1 MKIKSISTKI
11 FKSKLTTP
19 FKTALRRVDN
29 LEDII
34 VSIQC
39 EDGSVGY
46 GEGAPTPVIT
56 GETIGTMNEA
66 ISYLTPMIVGLS
78 LVEDFD
84 EIIKIIHSRL
94 LHNTTA
100 KSALEIALY
109 DLKSQSYNKPLFEY
123 LGGTQ
128 TKFETDITISLN
140 EPDIMIKDCLI
151 AISAG
156 YNIVK
161 IKLGENK
168 QKDIDRVLAIYD
180 ALPRNVKLRLDANQG
195 WSKDDS
201 VEIMQTIEKHGIIAE
216 CIEQPIKSDDING
229 LLYIKERIMTPL
241 LADEAVFSF
250 NDAKRILEL
259 GAADCLNI
267 KLAKCGGI
275 SNAIKIA
282 DLAIEYNVNC
292 MIGCM
297 LEGPIGIAAAL
308 HFASA
313 KSNIISMIDLDA
325 VALLKFQP
333 LKTDI
338 EFNGKNILL
347 SKEAGIGISGEL

>member
-11 FKSKLTTP
+11 FQSALATP

-34 VSIQC
+34 LKIEC
-39 EDGSVGY
+39 EDGTTGY

-56 GETIGTMNEA
+56 GETIGTMNES
-66 ISYLTPMIVGLS
+66 ISYISNMIIGLS
-78 LVEDFD
+78 IVDDFD
-84 EIIKIIHSRL
+84 EIIKRIHARL

-109 DLKSQSYNKPLFEY
+109 DLKSKSKKQSLYSY
-123 LGGTQ
+123 LGGAQ
-128 TKFETDITISLN
+128 KSFETDITISIN
-140 EPDIMIKDCLI
+140 EPETMIQDSLN
-151 AISAG
+151 AISNG
-156 YNIVK
+156 YNILK
-161 IKLGENK
+161 IKLGDSK
-168 QKDIDRVLAIYD
+168 QKDIDRVLAIHN
-180 ALPRNVKLRLDANQG
+180 AIPSHIKLRLDANQG
-195 WSKDDS
+195 WSENDS
-201 VEIMQTIEKHGIIAE
+201 VEIMQTIEKYGIITE
-216 CIEQPIKSDDING
+216 CIEQPIKAENIKG
-229 LLYIKERIMTPL
+229 LLFIKERIMTPL
-241 LADEAVFSF
+241 LADEAVFSI
-250 NDAKRILEL
+250 NDARTILEI

-282 DLAIEYNVNC
+282 DLAAEYNVNC
-292 MIGCM
+292 MVGCM

-325 VALLKFQP
+325 VALLKSQP
-333 LKTDI
+333 LKTTI
-338 EFNGKNILL
+338 EFNGKDMIL
-347 SKEAGIGISGEL
+347 SDEFGIGISGDF